1 MEEGDATK
9 RAAERKKRANER
21 AKAFFKESDV
31 DGDGSI
37 TVSEFE
43 QFLLSTEDDQDI
55 TRAETLKN
63 NEQAIRN
70 PCARVCCW
78 CFQAL
83 WGIIGTVFIW
93 IIYFLSAAIAFP
105 ASILFM
111 LTWLLDILCKPFEEK
126 SKEYITLAEGYLE
139 KGTKAIRESSETA
152 RALLKQF
159 RGFKDMTKMFNEG
172 GLGSAMGA
180 VNSVISGGGDMDTG
194 AASQAAGAAA
204 GKATSSSGGGGGA
217 ASVVSSNLGTPDSY
231 KPTNNFDR
239 GGRRLVVEWIGIA
252 ATQQLLATTS
262 SFLLASQPPTPPIP
276 TLIISHRNLFV
287 GGGGTGGVDPEL
299 LIEQGIDVME
309 VLNMTLVDTA
319 AQLKYYKH
327 VAGTVSEVCYDLLS
341 LNSAILLILYGA
353 VAVFIAEMITF
364 AYHIKGFAGWSYEIQ
379 VMALEQRLVEWEKLE
394 EKRENDESTQLNQAK
409 DLHKAAKKEKSVEF

>member
-1 MEEGDATK
+1 MKEGDATK
-9 RAAERKKRANER
+9 RAADRKKRANER
-21 AKAFFKESDV
+21 AKSFFKESDV

-43 QFLLSTEDDQDI
+43 QFLLSTEEDQDI
-55 TRAETLKN
+55 IKAETLNN

-105 ASILFM
+105 SSILFM
-111 LTWLLDILCKPFEEK
+111 LTWLLDVLCKPFEEK
-126 SKEYITLAEGYLE
+126 SKEYITLAQGYLE

-204 GKATSSSGGGGGA
+204 GKATSASGGGA

-231 KPTNNFDR
+231 KPTNNFA
-239 GGRRLVVEWIGIA
+239 GGRRRLVVEWIGIA

-276 TLIISHRNLFV
+276 TTLLTSHRNLFV

-327 VAGTVSEVCYDLLS
+327 VAGTVSEVCYDLVS

-379 VMALEQRLVEWEKLE
+379 VMVLEQRLVEWETLE
-394 EKRENDESTQLNQAK
+394 EKRENNESTQLDQAK
-409 DLHKAAKKEKSVEF
+409 VLHKAAKKEKSVEF